1 MTWKEHFSLEQLGE
15 SESPTPSP
23 HKTPSWLRSHSLR
36 RKTTSYPH
44 LPTIMTGSFKEP
56 LKLVKVAM
64 PRTHPGWT
72 SHFRPCVPKE
82 TQEARSA
89 CLQSVRVCPP
99 LPIPSPWQPQVPQG
113 LRGKSWRKR
122 ALRPA
127 EILSSRVWIST
138 QVQNVLPAVRSSSA
152 MPLDME

>member
-72 SHFRPCVPKE
+72 SHFRLCVPKE

-89 CLQSVRVCPP
+89 CLKSVGLWAPDSH
-99 LPIPSPWQPQVPQG
+99 PIAMATTGTS
-113 LRGKSWRKR
+113 RAEGKELEK
-122 ALRPA
+122 
-127 EILSSRVWIST
+127 ESSEAS
-138 QVQNVLPAVRSSSA
+138 
-152 MPLDME
+152 